1 MKNNPEKISQL
12 IEKLN
17 VKVVNDNEI
26 VSYQYDF
33 YNENNIYIFN
43 RSKPKIKFD
52 FLIENYENI
61 DNNIYNKYSLKNW
74 IENIF
79 NTSEFT

>member
-1 MKNNPEKISQL
+1 MRTT
-12 IEKLN
+12 
-17 VKVVNDNEI
+17 EI
-26 VSYQYDF
+26 LGAKRNLLTTNKEIKKYDF

-79 NTSEFT
+79 NTSELT